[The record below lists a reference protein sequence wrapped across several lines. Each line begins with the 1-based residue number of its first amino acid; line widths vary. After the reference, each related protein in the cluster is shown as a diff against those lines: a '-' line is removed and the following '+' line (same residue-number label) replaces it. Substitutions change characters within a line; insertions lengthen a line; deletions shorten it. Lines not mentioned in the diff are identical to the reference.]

1 MKKIHL
7 TLLQSHLVAVAVVVV
22 VVVVVVVP
30 LTSSLRRVTTRL
42 VVATGIAA
50 VQQARISIVSQT
62 AGFAGLFA
70 KGFRAT

>member
-7 TLLQSHLVAVAVVVV
+7 PLSQSHLVAVAVIVVV
-22 VVVVVVVP
+22 A
-30 LTSSLRRVTTRL
+30 LTTTLRRVATGL
-42 VVATGIAA
+42 IVATGIAA